1 MKFNK
6 LSEKHYLQYKNLIN
20 SNITEKFF
28 TNFINNVLND
38 NHIIMVLEDEEDKII
53 GTGTILIEEK
63 LTYGGCKMG
72 HIENILI
79 NENYRKRGYGEHIVK
94 KLLELCKH
102 KKCYRV
108 DLNCSSELENFYKK
122 NGFNKK
128 HICMNVYFKENFV

>member
-1 MKFNK
+1 MKYNN
-6 LSEKHYLQYKNLIN
+6 LSRKHYLQYKTLID
-20 SNITEKFF
+20 SNITEEFF
-28 TNFINNVLND
+28 CDFIDNVLNKD
-38 NHIIMVLEDEEDKII
+38 HIIIILEDDDENMVGS
-53 GTGTILIEEK
+53 GTLFIEKK
-63 LTYGGCKMG
+63 LTYGGCNMG

-79 NENYRKRGYGEHIVK
+79 DDKYRGNGYGEKIVN
-94 KLLELCKH
+94 KLLEICRE

>member
-1 MKFNK
+1 MKYNY
-6 LSEKHYLQYKNLIN
+6 LSKNHYLQYKNLIN
-20 SNITEKFF
+20 SNITEGFF

-38 NHIIMVLEDEEDKII
+38 NHIIMVLEDEEDII

-79 NENYRKRGYGEHIVK
+79 NENYRKRGYGEQIVS
-94 KLLELCKH
+94 KLLEICNS

-122 NGFNKK
+122 NGFDKK
-128 HICMNVYFKENFV
+128 HICMNVYFKENFS

>member
-1 MKFNK
+1 
-6 LSEKHYLQYKNLIN
+6 
-20 SNITEKFF
+20 
-28 TNFINNVLND
+28 
-38 NHIIMVLEDEEDKII
+38 
-53 GTGTILIEEK
+53 
-63 LTYGGCKMG
+63 MG

-79 NENYRKRGYGEHIVK
+79 DEKYRGNRYGEKIVN
-94 KLLELCKH
+94 KLLEICRE